1 MPHGAGDLAEKAVP
15 KGLAAWDG
23 RRVVKIDK
31 QEATRVDRLH
41 RTLDVPQAD
50 RMSNIRQLVAA
61 VRDGIEHAGML
72 LELLNVDR
80 RHFLYYRQA
89 AVILGVIEFNARGG
103 VLVTSLGQ
111 RLLATSEGSREERQV
126 FGEAVGLARA
136 LRPFASFFAGE
147 PLDLA
152 TLTRRLEVLT
162 GLSRTTAERR
172 AHTLIKWRRYLQGPD
187 AAPGGL
193 ELGDPA
199 PQIEALVA
207 RHNALVKQQ
216 TLLWLMSVDPRKF
229 EAIVA
234 ELLKAMG
241 YVDVEQR
248 GGPLDGGVDVVAARI
263 DAWGHR
269 ARIAVQAKRYAQ
281 PVGRRYVDEL
291 LGAYRRQQ
299 FAEALLVTTS
309 EFSPQ
314 AVGAAHGEPNLK
326 LVDGLKFVDM
336 LAQHGV
342 LLRVGRF
349 GELKLHGA

>member
-1 MPHGAGDLAEKAVP
+1 M
-15 KGLAAWDG
+15 
-23 RRVVKIDK
+23 
-31 QEATRVDRLH
+31 
-41 RTLDVPQAD
+41 
-50 RMSNIRQLVAA
+50 
-61 VRDGIEHAGML
+61 
-72 LELLNVDR
+72 
-80 RHFLYYRQA
+80 
-89 AVILGVIEFNARGG
+89 
-103 VLVTSLGQ
+103 
-111 RLLATSEGSREERQV
+111 
-126 FGEAVGLARA
+126 
-136 LRPFASFFAGE
+136 
-147 PLDLA
+147 
-152 TLTRRLEVLT
+152 
-162 GLSRTTAERR
+162 
-172 AHTLIKWRRYLQGPD
+172 
-187 AAPGGL
+187 
-193 ELGDPA
+193 
-199 PQIEALVA
+199 A

-263 DAWGHR
+263 DGWGHR

-314 AVGAAHGEPNLK
+314 AIGAAHGEPNLK

>member
-1 MPHGAGDLAEKAVP
+1 M
-15 KGLAAWDG
+15 
-23 RRVVKIDK
+23 
-31 QEATRVDRLH
+31 
-41 RTLDVPQAD
+41 
-50 RMSNIRQLVAA
+50 
-61 VRDGIEHAGML
+61 
-72 LELLNVDR
+72 
-80 RHFLYYRQA
+80 
-89 AVILGVIEFNARGG
+89 
-103 VLVTSLGQ
+103 
-111 RLLATSEGSREERQV
+111 
-126 FGEAVGLARA
+126 
-136 LRPFASFFAGE
+136 
-147 PLDLA
+147 
-152 TLTRRLEVLT
+152 
-162 GLSRTTAERR
+162 
-172 AHTLIKWRRYLQGPD
+172 
-187 AAPGGL
+187 
-193 ELGDPA
+193 
-199 PQIEALVA
+199 A

-216 TLLWLMSVDPRKF
+216 TLLWSMSVDPRKF

-299 FAEALLVTTS
+299 FAEALLVTTL

-314 AVGAAHGEPNLK
+314 AIGAAHGEPNLK